1 MRRTAAVGSF
11 FALVTGCG
19 NPAPVQAPAPPAS
32 TTVAAPQSQ
41 ARPQP
46 QFEWMGGHRGE
57 RGGLSYGV
65 PETDAI
71 SISMECDRGSRS
83 VRTSAADRLSAG
95 VRLVIGSG
103 DTRSELGASPIHD
116 SLIDDS
122 IYAVANVPVN
132 DPALQA
138 FRASGEMWV
147 WDDSYVMRAET
158 DAERQMI
165 EEFFHFCDAN

>member
-19 NPAPVQAPAPPAS
+19 NPTPVQAPPPPAS

-41 ARPQP
+41 ARPRP

-57 RGGLSYGV
+57 RGGLSYAV

-71 SISMECDRGSRS
+71 SITMECNRGSG
-83 VRTSAADRLSAG
+83 SARISAPDRLSAG

-103 DTRSELGASPIHD
+103 DARTETGASPIHD
-116 SLIDDS
+116 SEIDDS
-122 IYAVANVPVN
+122 IYAVANVPV
-132 DPALQA
+132 DDAALQA

-147 WDDSYVMRAET
+147 WDDTQIMPAET

-165 EEFFHFCDAN
+165 EEFFRFCGAN